1 MLGFE
6 ADNLFLLSMWSLVTV
21 VGLAIY
27 LAFQVRVFILAPSMV
42 AVLGSGWIL
51 WGQQAS
57 DAPLNI
63 GVFFLFSLALT
74 HLISLMMINPHA
86 GGLQIKVISVLS
98 MLLTGWAYF
107 IDSPWAF
114 AALWFISAIPQALF
128 FEEAHKKSQR
138 VFIAHHLVSFLA
150 LLLGLFVLRPSSGP
164 WGLSSLRLLAD
175 PRFEVM
181 GLALL
186 ILAAFVRQG
195 IFPFHLWFKASYKTR
210 PFPLNIG
217 FYVGNLGIFL
227 FVRVIMPMVEAR
239 FMEFAPY
246 LLSWGIVSGLYFANM
261 SFVQTRIRSSV
272 FYVMLSQY
280 SMLFCG
286 LEAGSVSGKAGV
298 LFQFLSYGLS
308 FSGLIA
314 TLYLL
319 EWNLGELKSRR
330 FHGLQDG
337 NPFIGLCFLLFSLAA
352 VAMPFTMGFVGED
365 LIFHAV
371 IEKYPFVG
379 LGLILAAALNGLS
392 LFRVYS
398 FLFRGTREKV
408 LDDRITLAFWQ
419 KAAFAMLIVALFGFG
434 LYPKLL
440 LDHVLSF
447 I

>member
-1 MLGFE
+1 MLGFA
-6 ADNLFLLSMWSLVTV
+6 ADNLFLLGLWSLLTV
-21 VGLAIY
+21 AGLAIY
-27 LAFQVRVFILAPSMV
+27 LAFPVRVFILAPSLA

-51 WGQQAS
+51 WGQQANA
-57 DAPLNI
+57 APLSI
-63 GVFFLFSLALT
+63 GVFFLFSMALT
-74 HLISLMMINPHA
+74 HLVSLMMLNPQAA
-86 GGLQIKVISVLS
+86 GLRIKVVSVLS

-107 IDSPWAF
+107 IDSPWVF
-114 AALWFISAIPQALF
+114 ATLWLVSAIPQALF
-128 FEEAHKKSQR
+128 FGPAHKKPQR

-150 LLLGLFVLRPSSGP
+150 LVLGLAAVPRQEVL
-164 WGLSSLRLLAD
+164 
-175 PRFEVM
+175 

-186 ILAAFVRQG
+186 LLAAFIRQG

-217 FYVGNLGIFL
+217 FYVGNLGFFL
-227 FVRVIMPMVEAR
+227 FVRTIMPMLEAR
-239 FMEFAPY
+239 SMEFAPY

-280 SMLFCG
+280 SVLVCG
-286 LEAGSVSGKAGV
+286 LEAGTVSGKAGV
-298 LFQFLSYGLS
+298 LFQFLSHGLS

-314 TLYLL
+314 CLYLL
-319 EWNLGELKSRR
+319 EWNLGELRSRR
-330 FHGLQDG
+330 FHGLQDS

-352 VAMPFTMGFVGED
+352 VALPFTMGFVGED

-371 IEKYPFVG
+371 IEKYPFIG

-398 FLFRGTREKV
+398 FLFRGTRETV
-408 LDDRITLAFWQ
+408 FDDRITLAFWQ
-419 KAAFAMLIVALFGFG
+419 KAAFATLLVVLFGFG

>member
-6 ADNLFLLSMWSLVTV
+6 ADNLFLLSLWTLLTV

-27 LAFQVRVFILAPSMV
+27 MAFQVRAFILAPSAV
-42 AVLGSGWIL
+42 AVVGSGWIL
-51 WGQQAS
+51 WGQGPS
-57 DAPLNI
+57 NVPLNL

-74 HLISLMMINPHA
+74 HMISLMMINPHA
-86 GGLQIKVISVLS
+86 GGVRIKLITVLS
-98 MLLTGWAYF
+98 MLLTGWAFF
-107 IDSPWAF
+107 IDGPWGF
-114 AALWFISAIPQALF
+114 AGLWLVSTIPQALF
-128 FEEAHKKSQR
+128 YESTQKRSQH
-138 VFIAHHLVSFLA
+138 VFIAHHAVSFIVLVVG
-150 LLLGLFVLRPSSGP
+150 LLLLKPEQGE
-164 WGLSSLRLLAD
+164 WGLSNLKLVANPEHQVLGIG
-175 PRFEVM
+175 M
-181 GLALL
+181 L
-186 ILAAFVRQG
+186 IVAAFIRQG

-217 FYVGNLGIFL
+217 FYVGNLGFFL
-227 FVRVIMPMVEAR
+227 FVRTIMPLIEAR
-239 FMEFAPY
+239 FAGFVPY
-246 LLSWGIVSGLYFANM
+246 ILSWGIVSGLYFANM
-261 SFVQTRIRSSV
+261 SFVQSRIRSSV
-272 FYVMLSQY
+272 FYVMLSQF

-286 LEAGSVSGKAGV
+286 LEAGSVTGKAGV

-314 TLYLL
+314 CLYLL
-319 EWNLGELKSRR
+319 EWNFGELKTRR
-330 FHGLQDG
+330 FYGLQDS
-337 NPFIGLCFLLFSLAA
+337 NPFIGLCFLLFCLAG
-352 VAMPFTMGFVGED
+352 VALPFTMGFVGED

-398 FLFRGTREKV
+398 YLFRGTRDNM

-419 KAAFAMLIVALFGFG
+419 KAAFAMLLILLFGFG

-447 I
+447 V